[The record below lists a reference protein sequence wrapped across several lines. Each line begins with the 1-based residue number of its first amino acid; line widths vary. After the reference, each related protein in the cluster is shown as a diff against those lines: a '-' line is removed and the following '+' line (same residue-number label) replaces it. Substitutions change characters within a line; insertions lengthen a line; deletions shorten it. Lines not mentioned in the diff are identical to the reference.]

1 MFSTSSFKKASNHVK
16 MQMCWKREKR
26 CLVHNVFRL
35 SIALLQVII
44 SDVWVVW
51 IVSPNSR
58 NAERITSSTQV
69 VSVAYD
75 FLAVWISHDIVI
87 LDYLEL
93 LCLRDSEVRAD

>member
-1 MFSTSSFKKASNHVK
+1 

-26 CLVHNVFRL
+26 CLVHKVFRL
-35 SIALLQVII
+35 SLALLQVII

-87 LDYLEL
+87 LDYLKL